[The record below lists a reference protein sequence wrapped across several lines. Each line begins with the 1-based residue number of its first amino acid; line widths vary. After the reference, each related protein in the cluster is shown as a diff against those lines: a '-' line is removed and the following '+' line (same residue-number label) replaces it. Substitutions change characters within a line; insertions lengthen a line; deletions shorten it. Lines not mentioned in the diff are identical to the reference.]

1 VKNLVLI
8 GMPGCGKTAVG
19 QALSA
24 LLKLPLVDTD
34 ALVESQQGRS
44 IPDIFARDGEAAF
57 RDMET
62 RAVRTA
68 AAMEGTII
76 ATGGGVVLRAEN
88 MAALA
93 ETGVIFFRDRAVED
107 IVGEN
112 HTGRPLIGNDRQKV
126 YDLYTQRIELYRK
139 YAQYTISH
147 TKTVE
152 EAAARIAA
160 LYEKEEGRG

>member
-1 VKNLVLI
+1 MKNLVLI

-24 LLKLPLVDTD
+24 LLNMPLVDTD

-93 ETGVIFFRDRAVED
+93 RTGVIFFRDRAVED

>member
-1 VKNLVLI
+1 MKNLVLI

-24 LLKLPLVDTD
+24 LLNMPLVDTD

-160 LYEKEEGRG
+160 LYEKEEVRG